1 MKSLISRIKLFFK
14 NEYLATTI
22 VMLNNRGIHLF
33 KKSLMPLAVIMII
46 MAVFFTVFRALTPW
60 AKQYKVEVEQHL
72 STLIGQPVTI
82 NSMETSWY
90 WFEPVLKLN
99 QVSLLDN
106 KDKALK
112 LSKLLVGINIFSS
125 ILNWQIEPGILYIDD
140 LHLTIRQIDNHWQVD
155 GIQIDKELNNLE
167 SDSYL
172 PVLSWL
178 LEQQK
183 IIIKNVSALVYLKN
197 GTLLPIS
204 SLNLTSEN
212 YNGHY
217 RLKGGMKLAQTMPTE
232 ILIIAD
238 LKLNPKSIYKV
249 SGHAYLSL
257 TQFLPKQW
265 QMFFPDGQYHVDSGK
280 GDIKLWLDMNNGNL
294 TNLQT
299 VVDLSHIEYGKKG
312 ETDNQF
318 IQSLKA
324 NLAWA
329 PTKDG
334 WQLSGDKI
342 KLRAGG
348 IIWPENSFQL
358 KYQSLNNSYNIY
370 TKALL
375 LEPLFNSVIEWPEI
389 MKPIIDARP
398 RGKLNETKL
407 SIIDGKLDHLLT
419 QFENLSL
426 NGINKNPA
434 ISNISGVLNWQP
446 TSGRLDLNGE
456 NTIISPYNLRS
467 LNFMKIN
474 ASFQWEG
481 LNHDF
486 QVKMDHLLLT
496 NKDLLVSAKGE
507 IKDPLDPNFAKINLQ
522 AEFAAE
528 NLTQWFSYMPDL
540 KGKEKLNNWLK
551 HDIKRIDKAN
561 GQLTINGAWADFPF
575 DKNPGKFFIE
585 AQVNG
590 AKLYFNRK
598 WPFIDNL
605 DIYIKVDKRTLEAEM
620 LHGTFNGIDAT
631 HANLKVGDLG
641 LDKETLLI
649 HGKIDV
655 PAEKLKSYIFVSPLK
670 KALLKLKAFQI
681 KGDVGLDLN
690 LDVPLYPGNDEVFAR
705 GTIDFTDNQM
715 VLPDALNNLTIKK
728 IYGALNF
735 DEDGISN
742 SDLKATLLGNPLDM
756 NFSSINKP
764 RRATKVNLKG
774 STSIKSLEKK
784 FKAPILSLM
793 DGRLNFK
800 SELTLTSDLSQ
811 NDIIELK
818 SNLKGV
824 SINVPEPFAKTPE
837 SKVPLTIKIGL
848 NARDGTKLFVN
859 YDNKLSGD
867 LEFKP
872 KDSGSDLEKGEILIG
887 SSNAKASKPGLNV
900 IGKFAI
906 FDVEEWRKILSKLNS
921 NSSHS
926 IISGSQFIDLKVDK
940 IILWG
945 KSYDNLSLKAKK
957 SDKDL
962 WSFNIDQSNIV
973 GNLNYKFSD
982 NSLSG
987 HLLKLNI
994 EKYNQKGKDEANK
1007 LKPTDIPNL
1016 NVDIDNF
1023 KLGDVLIGDIK
1034 IKSTS
1039 KSSNFHL
1046 ESGQINSSDYQLLM
1060 SGDWKQSEGKNNTT
1074 IKADVTVKD
1083 LGKCLARWHITPV
1096 VNSKKGFVQ
1105 FIGGGPFAINQ
1116 FSFDKV
1122 NGTLYL
1128 EFQNGQITHLSKATE
1143 EKLGLGKL
1151 LSLLSLQTI
1160 PRRLKLDFSDLSSG
1174 GYSYDIFKGNF
1185 TIKNGV
1191 MSTYDS
1197 YIDGP
1202 VAYANMKGN
1211 LDLVKKSYDLNLHVS
1226 PHITASLPI
1235 VATIAGGPIAGM
1247 ATLVASKIINQG
1259 MQQITGYTY
1268 KVTGP
1273 WLKPD
1278 LHQIS
1283 INRKDKPNG
1292 H

>member
-1 MKSLISRIKLFFK
+1 MRSLISRIELFFK
-14 NEYLATTI
+14 KEYFITI
-22 VMLNNRGIHLF
+22 LHRSTHLL
-33 KKSLMPLAVIMII
+33 KKSLMPLAIVMII
-46 MAVFFTVFRALTPW
+46 MAIFFTVFRALTPW
-60 AKQYKVEVEQHL
+60 AKQYKGQVEQHL
-72 STLIGQPVTI
+72 STLVGQPVTI

-106 KDKALK
+106 KDNALK

-140 LHLTIRQIDNHWQVD
+140 LHLTIRQVDNHWRVD
-155 GIQIDKELNNLE
+155 GIKIDKELNGLE

-197 GTLLPIS
+197 GTLLPLS

-217 RLKGGMKLAQTMPTE
+217 RLKGGMKLAQTTPTE

-238 LKLNPKSIYKV
+238 LNLNPKSIYKV
-249 SGHAYLSL
+249 SGHVYLSL
-257 TQFLPKQW
+257 KQFLPKQW
-265 QMFFPDGQYHVDSGK
+265 QMFFPELPYHVDSGN
-280 GDIKLWLDMNNGNL
+280 GDIKLWLDIKKGNL

-299 VVDLSHIEYGKKG
+299 VIDLSHIEWGKKG
-312 ETDNQF
+312 DPDNQF

-324 NLAWA
+324 NLAWS
-329 PTKDG
+329 PIKDG

-348 IIWPENSFQL
+348 IIWPENSL
-358 KYQSLNNSYNIY
+358 LIKYQPLNNSYNIY

-375 LEPLFNSVIEWPEI
+375 LEPLLNSAIEWPEI
-389 MKPIIDARP
+389 MKPLLLAHP
-398 RGKLNETKL
+398 RGKLNETEL
-407 SIIDGKLDHLLT
+407 SIKEGKLDHLLT
-419 QFENLSL
+419 RFEDLSF

-446 TSGRLDLNGE
+446 TGGRLDLNSE
-456 NTIISPYNLRS
+456 NITIAPYNLLP

-474 ASFQWEG
+474 ASLEWEG

-496 NKDLLVSAKGE
+496 DKNLLVSAKGE
-507 IKDPLDPNFAKINLQ
+507 IKDPLDPNLAKLNLQ

-528 NLTQWFSYMPDL
+528 NLTQWFSYIPEF
-540 KGKEKLNNWLK
+540 KGKEKLNHWLK
-551 HDIKRIDKAN
+551 HDIKRIDKAS
-561 GQLTINGAWADFPF
+561 GQININGPWVDFPF
-575 DKNPGKFFIE
+575 DKSKGDFLIE
-585 AQVNG
+585 SQVNG

-605 DIYIKVDKRTLEAEM
+605 DIYIKVNKRTLEAEM
-620 LHGTFNGIDAT
+620 LHGSFNGVDST
-631 HANLKVGDLG
+631 QANLKVDDLG

-649 HGKIDV
+649 HGKVDG
-655 PAEKLKSYIFVSPLK
+655 PAEKLKAYIFASPLK
-670 KALLKLKAFQI
+670 KSLLKLKHFEI
-681 KGDVGLDLN
+681 KGNVGLDLN

-705 GTIDFTDNQM
+705 GDINFVDNEM
-715 VLPDALNNLTIKK
+715 VLPPALNNLKIKK
-728 IYGALNF
+728 ITGALNF

-764 RRATKVNLKG
+764 RRATKVSLKG
-774 STSIKSLEKK
+774 STTINSLNKK
-784 FKAPILSLM
+784 FKSPIFSLM
-793 DGRLNFK
+793 DGSLNFK
-800 SELTLTSDLSQ
+800 SELTLTADLSQ

-824 SINVPEPFAKTPE
+824 SIDVPKPFAKTAD
-837 SKVPLTIKIGL
+837 SRAPLTVKIGL
-848 NARDGTKLFVN
+848 NANNGTKLFIN

-867 LEFKP
+867 LEFKS
-872 KDSGSDLEKGEILIG
+872 KDGVSNLEKGEILIG
-887 SSNAKASKPGLNV
+887 SSNAKASKPGLNI
-900 IGKFAI
+900 IGTFAL
-906 FDVEEWRKILSKLNS
+906 FDVDEWRNIGSKLNS
-921 NSSHS
+921 NSTHS
-926 IISGSQFIDLKVDK
+926 LITGSQFIDLKLDK

-945 KSYDNLSLKAKK
+945 KSYENLSIKAKK
-957 SDKDL
+957 SDKDI
-962 WSFNIDQSNIV
+962 WSFNIDQYNIA
-973 GNLNYKFSD
+973 GDLSYKLSE
-982 NSLSG
+982 NRLSG
-987 HLLKLNI
+987 HLLRLNI
-994 EKYNQKGKDEANK
+994 EKYNLKNTAEDNK
-1007 LKPTDIPNL
+1007 LKPDDIPNL
-1016 NVDIDNF
+1016 DLAIDNF
-1023 KLGDVLIGDIK
+1023 KLKDVSIGEVK

-1039 KSSNFHL
+1039 KASNFHL
-1046 ESGQINSSDYQLLM
+1046 ESGQINSSDYQLVM
-1060 SGDWKQSEGKNNTT
+1060 SGDWKQIEGKDNTT
-1074 IKADVTVKD
+1074 IKADIAVKD
-1083 LGKCLARWHITPV
+1083 FGKCLARLHITPV
-1096 VNSKKGFVQ
+1096 VNSKKGIVQ

-1174 GYSYDIFKGNF
+1174 GYSYDVFKGNF
-1185 TIKNGV
+1185 AIKNGV

-1211 LDLVKKSYDLNLHVS
+1211 LDLVKQTYDLRLHVS

-1278 LHQIS
+1278 LQQIS
-1283 INRKDKPNG
+1283 INKKYKPSG